1 MTQIKHILY
10 RLFRMMILET
20 IYIYIYIY
28 IYMYVYIYKN
38 FMNETAKCTVRS
50 LKIFLEN
57 LLLEI

>member
-28 IYMYVYIYKN
+28 IYKN